1 MALPPI
7 PNEQRVGPIGYS
19 PIAGE
24 DGAATPFFARQW
36 LNLVDLVKRVFAQQQ
51 EIIAVQAAT
60 AALVADV
67 AAIEATQIGG
77 DGVDIDPSPAPISAG
92 NITLGLTSTAVTPGS
107 YTNTNITV
115 DAKGRL
121 TAAANGS
128 GGGVAFQDEGT
139 PVVTASTF
147 NLVGAGVTLTNVAG
161 VATATIPGGGGGVAF
176 QDEGTPVVTS
186 STFNLVG
193 AGVTLTNVAGV
204 ATATI
209 PGGGG
214 GGDGSAPLTNG
225 VIPNALM
232 DDDTGQ
238 TINVPI
244 DGTTRS
250 AIDAYFARGLL
261 ANRPATPPIAPL
273 ATGFY
278 YATDTSALSVW
289 NGSAWV

>member
-7 PNEQRVGPIGYS
+7 PNEQRIGPIGYS

-77 DGVDIDPSPAPISAG
+77 DGADIAPSPAPISAG

-121 TAAANGS
+121 TAAASGS

-147 NLVGAGVTLTNVAG
+147 NLVGAGVTLTDVAG
-161 VATATIPGGGGGVAF
+161 VATATIPGG
-176 QDEGTPVVTS
+176 S
-186 STFNLVG
+186 
-193 AGVTLTNVAGV
+193 
-204 ATATI
+204 
-209 PGGGG
+209 G

-261 ANRPATPPIAPL
+261 ANRPVTPPIAPL